1 MSVRV
6 TIWNKIT
13 VTVLALS
20 ALCVSWAETRSV
32 AMVVPFAAGGATD
45 QLWRVLEPHVNQELS
60 RYNMKLVTE
69 YRPGAGGMIAANS
82 VAQATRT
89 TVAIFS
95 TALVIAPVVNPG
107 AVQFAPRDLVL
118 VAYAGHSDMWLL
130 SAKHQSLSE
139 LQTACGHGPVTY
151 GSSGV
156 GSATHLFGH
165 IIGQRLRCE
174 QVTHVPYR
182 GQAAAVPDLQAGRL
196 DYVVDF
202 AGSQSAKR
210 IAFDWGTVPLQNWH
224 VIVANAS
231 ADSKDIA
238 RLQQAFAAVKSDPA
252 RVAEIQQRFA
262 VTRFA
267 DERSTAWLQDQFVHF
282 AKFVKPLVPSSQ

>member
-6 TIWNKIT
+6 TIWNKIAAC
-13 VTVLALS
+13 VLAT
-20 ALCVSWAETRSV
+20 AAVTASWAETRSV
-32 AMVVPFAAGGATD
+32 AMVVPFAAGGPTD
-45 QLWRVLEPHVNQELS
+45 QLWRVIEPHINQELS
-60 RYNMKLVTE
+60 RHSMKLVTE

-95 TALVIAPVVNPG
+95 TALVIAPVINPA

-118 VAYAGHSDMWLL
+118 VAYAGHSDMWVL
-130 SAKHQSLSE
+130 SARYQSAAE
-139 LQTACGHGPVTY
+139 LQMACTSGAVTY

-165 IIGQRLRCE
+165 LVSQRLRCG
-174 QVTHVPYR
+174 QATHVPYR

-202 AGSQSAKR
+202 AGSQSAR
-210 IAFDWGTVPLQNWH
+210 RLPFEWDGMSLQNWH
-224 VIVANAS
+224 VIVANAT
-231 ADSKDIA
+231 ADAQDLV
-238 RLQQAFAAVKSDPA
+238 RLQQAFAAVKADPV
-252 RVAEIQQRFA
+252 RVADIQQRFSVA
-262 VTRFA
+262 RFA
-267 DERSTAWLQDQFVHF
+267 EERSTAWLQDQFVQF
-282 AKFVKPLVPSSQ
+282 ARFVKPLVPGTQ

>member
-6 TIWNKIT
+6 TIWNKIAGA
-13 VTVLALS
+13 VLAL
-20 ALCVSWAETRSV
+20 LTVSVTWADTRSV
-32 AMVVPFAAGGATD
+32 AMVVPFAAGGPTD
-45 QLWRVLEPHVNQELS
+45 QLWRVIEPHVNQELAQH
-60 RYNMKLVTE
+60 NIKLVTE

-95 TALVIAPVVNPG
+95 TALVIAPVINPA
-107 AVQFAPRDLVL
+107 AVQFGAKDLVL

-130 SAKHQSLSE
+130 SSRHQSVAA
-139 LQTACGHGPVTY
+139 LQMACASGTVAY

-156 GSATHLFGH
+156 GSATHLFGYLVS
-165 IIGQRLRCE
+165 QRLGCG
-174 QVTHVPYR
+174 QATHVPYR

-202 AGSQSAKR
+202 AGSQSAQR
-210 IAFDWGTVPLQNWH
+210 LAFEWDNMPLQNWH
-224 VIVANAS
+224 VVVANAT
-231 ADSKDIA
+231 ADAQDLR
-238 RLQQAFAAVKSDPA
+238 RLRQAFAAVKSDPV

-267 DERSTAWLQDQFVHF
+267 DDRGTAWLHDQFVHF
-282 AKFVKPLVPSSQ
+282 AKVVRPLVPTNQ